1 MKSHSS
7 DSLKSR
13 TERTI
18 IQPPLL
24 SPGSQ
29 DTSQVNAA
37 PGEEAIEPRARE
49 TENKVIQGP
58 SLFAEERA
66 VKDTGDPAGGSGA
79 PADPGR

>member
-1 MKSHSS
+1 MN
-7 DSLKSR
+7 
-13 TERTI
+13 
-18 IQPPLL
+18 
-24 SPGSQ
+24 
-29 DTSQVNAA
+29 VA

-66 VKDTGDPAGGSGA
+66 VKDVGGPSVGSGA